1 MTIVNADAKSLEW
14 ITYLFLSQDPVGC
27 KEWLEFNENPK
38 LNDIH
43 TRNQNDLNLVSRLI
57 AKIFLFRCIYR
68 GPAFAYSCDPD
79 FANVSTSVKF
89 WQGIIDKF
97 FDKYYGLNQKHLAL
111 IREATTT
118 GKTISPFGRVHEHQ
132 QKKTRQGYEWYVPD
146 ITNHINQGLGADV
159 MVVAR
164 VLAYRRWCD
173 LGLEGKFVSTV
184 HDSIVMD
191 VPDNNVKQAA
201 KVLFGVFDDLPK
213 AISDYYKVDW
223 NLPMI
228 CEIGIGKNQ
237 KDLQEIKKDDIL

>member
-43 TRNQNDLNLVSRLI
+43 TRNQMDLKLVSRLI

-68 GPAFAYSCDPD
+68 GPAFAYARDPD
-79 FANVSTSVKF
+79 FANVSTSVKY
-89 WQGIIDKF
+89 WEGVINKF
-97 FDKYYGLNQKHLAL
+97 FEKYYGLNKKHLEL
-111 IREATTT
+111 IQEATTT
-118 GKTISPFGRVHEHQ
+118 GRTISPFGRVHEHQ
-132 QKKTRQGYEWYVPD
+132 PKKGEWYIPD

-164 VLAYRRWCD
+164 VLAYRRWQA
-173 LGLEGKFVSTV
+173 LNLEGKFVSTV

-191 VPDNNVKQAA
+191 VPDNNVKAA
-201 KVLFGVFDDLPK
+201 ARVLYGVFDDLPV
-213 AISDYYKVDW
+213 AISNYYKVNW

-228 CEIGIGKNQ
+228 CEIGIGSNM
-237 KDLQEIKKDDIL
+237 KDLTEIKKDDTL